1 MFDKIANIL
10 GKVKD
15 FGSNLI
21 KPMKHTI
28 SNGWDML
35 KSGVSK
41 AGKFIYDNHEN
52 IGTILSGVGSIIGNL
67 PNSQLKQRLSNY
79 ADNADKANNFLH
91 GGFNRMNRPKNT
103 PRTQI
108 SNNLSSKYEQN
119 NKPPDIATPSQV
131 SKTII

>member
-79 ADNADKANNFLH
+79 ADNADKANNF
-91 GGFNRMNRPKNT
+91 
-103 PRTQI
+103 
-108 SNNLSSKYEQN
+108 
-119 NKPPDIATPSQV
+119 
-131 SKTII
+131 